1 MGPKK
6 KQQGNVVG
14 TVVRTTRRVVQQT
27 VQVAVVEGNQTLL
40 DQCEEQE
47 QEEPHEREEVVVQ
60 EQEQGDED
68 EETQEEEEEEEQG
81 EIVEETEDQRVP
93 PSKKEDGQKYKTHGG
108 DTEKKTTTQ
117 PAQEIEKMK
126 ATQEAGKESEKKRR
140 GRRTGRR
147 RTASDTGEVYKRYV
161 YRVLKQVHPEL
172 GVSSKAMTVL
182 NNFMSDMFERLADE
196 AARLLKYTGRKTLTS
211 SEIQAAVKLVLP
223 GELGKHAVVE
233 GTKAVKAYLA
243 STAAAGGG
251 AVFEIAVVVEPC
263 V

>member
-1 MGPKK
+1 MVTLSLMGFHVSYYFRTKK
-6 KQQGNVVG
+6 VSIMILYVV
-14 TVVRTTRRVVQQT
+14 
-27 VQVAVVEGNQTLL
+27 LL
-40 DQCEEQE
+40 QFGLS
-47 QEEPHEREEVVVQ
+47 RYFYKF
-60 EQEQGDED
+60 GDFPTD
-68 EETQEEEEEEEQG
+68 D
-81 EIVEETEDQRVP
+81 I
-93 PSKKEDGQKYKTHGG
+93 
-108 DTEKKTTTQ
+108 EKRTTTQ

-147 RTASDTGEVYKRYV
+147 RRASGTGKVYKRYV

-182 NNFMSDMFERLADE
+182 NNFMNDMFERLADE
-196 AARLLKYTGRKTLTS
+196 VARLLKYTGRKTLTS

-223 GELGKHAVVE
+223 SELGKHAVVE

-251 AVFEIAVVVEPC
+251 GRSKS
-263 V
+263 

>member
-14 TVVRTTRRVVQQT
+14 TVVRRTTGRVVQQT

-47 QEEPHEREEVVVQ
+47 EPHEREEVVQ

-68 EETQEEEEEEEQG
+68 EETQGEEHG

-93 PSKKEDGQKYKTHGG
+93 PTKKEDGQKYKTHGD

-126 ATQEAGKESEKKRR
+126 ATQEGKQSEKKRR
-140 GRRTGRR
+140 GRRPGRR
-147 RTASDTGEVYKRYV
+147 RTASDTGEVYTRYV

-182 NNFMSDMFERLADE
+182 NNFVNDMFERLADE

-211 SEIQAAVKLVLP
+211 SEIQAAVRLVLP
-223 GELGKHAVVE
+223 GGLGKHAVVE

-243 STAAAGGG
+243 STTAAGGG
-251 AVFEIAVVVEPC
+251 GRSKS
-263 V
+263 

>member
-1 MGPKK
+1 MVTLSLMGFHVSYYFRTKK
-6 KQQGNVVG
+6 VSIMILYVV
-14 TVVRTTRRVVQQT
+14 
-27 VQVAVVEGNQTLL
+27 LL
-40 DQCEEQE
+40 QFGLS
-47 QEEPHEREEVVVQ
+47 RYFYKF
-60 EQEQGDED
+60 GDFPTD
-68 EETQEEEEEEEQG
+68 D
-81 EIVEETEDQRVP
+81 I
-93 PSKKEDGQKYKTHGG
+93 
-108 DTEKKTTTQ
+108 EKRTTTQ

-147 RTASDTGEVYKRYV
+147 RRASGTGEVYKRYV

-182 NNFMSDMFERLADE
+182 NNFMNDMFERLADE

-223 GELGKHAVVE
+223 SELGKHAVVE

-251 AVFEIAVVVEPC
+251 GRSKS
-263 V
+263 